1 MFKKATKHP
10 TKLRLALV
18 GPSGSGK
25 TFTALRIATAMGSR
39 VALIDT
45 EHGTS
50 AAYADLFDYDM
61 MALDSFH
68 PSLYAQA
75 IREAEQQGYDVVIVD
90 SLSHAWTGRNGA
102 LELVDKAAKRNKT
115 HSTFT
120 AWRDV
125 TPLHN
130 ALVETILRANIHVI
144 ATLRAKTKYVLEQD
158 EKGKAQVKKVGLEAV
173 QREGLE
179 YEFDVVAD
187 LDLDNNL
194 VISKARCPDLNRRV
208 FPEAGP
214 EVASI
219 LTGWLSAGAENKKSL
234 SGLADEAA
242 LANQGNGRQLSPL
255 GQATRA
261 LFDDNH
267 VDETGRKSA
276 FKAIRDE
283 FHVERLEDIVPEQYD
298 RYWRFVTQT
307 VLPALNATEQSA
319 A

>member
-10 TKLRLALV
+10 SKLRMALV

-45 EHGTS
+45 EHGTA
-50 AAYADLFDYDM
+50 AAYADLFDFDM

-68 PSLYAQA
+68 PSLYGQA
-75 IREAEQQGYDVVIVD
+75 IREAERQGYDVVIVD

-115 HSTFT
+115 HSTAT

-130 ALVETILRANIHVI
+130 ALVETILGANIHVI
-144 ATLRAKTKYVLEQD
+144 VTLRAKTKYVLEQD

-187 LDLDNNL
+187 LDLENNL

-214 EVASI
+214 EVAEI
-219 LTGWLSAGAENKKSL
+219 LTRWVTTGVQSQGHATGLVDEVSL
-234 SGLADEAA
+234 PDRGD
-242 LANQGNGRQLSPL
+242 GRHLSPL

-261 LFDDNH
+261 LFDDND
-267 VDETGRKSA
+267 VDEIGRKSA

-283 FHVERLEDIVPEQYD
+283 FHIERLEDIAPEQYD
-298 RYWRFVTQT
+298 HYWRFVTQT
-307 VLPALNATEQSA
+307 VLPGLKVPEQSA

>member
-10 TKLRLALV
+10 SKLRMALV

-50 AAYADLFDYDM
+50 AAYADLFDFDM
-61 MALDSFH
+61 MAMDSFH

-115 HSTFT
+115 HSTAT

-144 ATLRAKTKYVLEQD
+144 VTLRAKTKYVLEQD

-194 VISKARCPDLNRRV
+194 VISKARCPDLSRRV

-214 EVASI
+214 EVAEM
-219 LTGWLSAGAENKKSL
+219 LTRWLTAGVQGQAAST
-234 SGLADEAA
+234 GPADETS
-242 LANQGNGRQLSPL
+242 LQGNGRHLSPL

-261 LFDDNH
+261 LFDDN
-267 VDETGRKSA
+267 DINEIGRKSA

-283 FHVERLEDIVPEQYD
+283 FHIERLEDILPEQYD
-298 RYWRFVTQT
+298 RYWRFITQT
-307 VLPALNATEQSA
+307 VLPGLKVTEQSA